1 MALLTGMTARTME
14 AALEDLSNWKGCE
27 RPQRIVLEGRYV
39 RLEPLSARAHGD
51 GLYAAATEGD
61 ADARFRFLPTETPP
75 ASREAFQP
83 WLDKAEASLD
93 PMYFTVI
100 DKASGKVGG
109 RQTMMRMDPPHGVAE
124 IGHIHWGPLIQQKP
138 ATTEALYLFARYL
151 FDDLGYRRFEWKCN
165 NNNEP
170 SKRAALRYGFQF
182 EGVFRKHMIAKGQ
195 NRDTAWYAMTD
206 DDWKAA
212 KPAFEAWL
220 DPGNFDA
227 DGKQMRRLEEFRTA

>member
-1 MALLTGMTARTME
+1 MTLCSME
-14 AALEDLSNWKGCE
+14 AALEDLSNWKGRA
-27 RPQRIVLEGRYV
+27 RPERIVLEGQYV
-39 RLEPLSARAHGD
+39 RLEPLDAKAHGD
-51 GLYAAATEGD
+51 GLYTAATEGD
-61 ADARFRFLPTETPP
+61 ADGRFRYLPTETPP

-83 WLDKAEASLD
+83 WLDKAEASPD

-109 RQTMMRMDPPHGVAE
+109 RQTIMRIDAPHGVAE
-124 IGHIHWGPLIQQKP
+124 IGNIHWGPLIQQTP
-138 ATTEALYLFARYL
+138 ATTEALYLTALYL
-151 FDDLGYRRFEWKCN
+151 FDALGYRRFEWKCN

-170 SKRAALRYGFQF
+170 SKRAALRYGFVF

-206 DDWKAA
+206 DDWKIA

-220 DPGNFDA
+220 DPSNFD
-227 DGKQMRRLEEFRTA
+227 GEGIQKKRLEEFRKP